1 MTIAVIK
8 DGVCSD
14 ICEFYDLQT
23 AQEFLNA
30 GAWEGASNV
39 VEKPAGYGIGDSYA
53 DGNWTAA
60 ADRIVEEPAEEA
72 PVDKIAELKAENK
85 TLTAKLTAASNQ
97 IEMLE
102 SCIIEIA
109 QTVYA

>member
-8 DGVCSD
+8 DTVCID
-14 ICEFYDLQT
+14 ICEFTDLDT
-23 AQEFLNA
+23 ANAFLKA
-30 GAWEGASNV
+30 GAWAGATAV
-39 VEKPAGYGIGDSYA
+39 IEPPEGYGIGDTYS
-53 DGNWTAA
+53 DGVWQKC
-60 ADRIVEEPAEEA
+60 EEEA
-72 PVDKIAELKAENK
+72 QEEPVDKLTELEAENK

>member
-8 DGVCSD
+8 DTVCTD
-14 ICEFYDLQT
+14 ICEFADLDT
-23 AQEFLNA
+23 AKAFLNA
-30 GAWEGASNV
+30 GAWQGATAV
-39 VEKPAGYGIGDSYA
+39 VELSEGFGIGDTYT
-53 DGNWTAA
+53 DGTWTKQ
-60 ADRIVEEPAEEA
+60 EEPAEEA
-72 PVDKIAELKAENK
+72 PVDKIAELEAENK